1 MSRSNPEDPNALPI
15 LLLGNKIDLE
25 KDGERQVLTQQGVQ
39 YSKEHHNMLFYE
51 TSAKD
56 AVNVEKGFNE
66 LARKAIEI

>member
-39 YSKEHHNMLFYE
+39 YSKEHNNMLFYE